1 MNTIDSLKWRYAT
14 KKFDSNFNVPAG
26 HLDLI
31 KESIQL
37 APSSYGLQPYRIL
50 HIRNKQLRESLQPV
64 SWGQPQI
71 TDASE
76 LLVFCNYSGM
86 TNEQIDSFAQAKGLH
101 QGIPK
106 EQVAGY
112 AGFMKS
118 KIAEKSPDEIAHW
131 NAKQTYIALAN
142 AMNMCAE
149 LRLDCCPI
157 EGFEADKYDEL
168 LGLSSK
174 GLNASAVLAIG
185 KRSEEDQTMHK
196 PKFRRPQEELFIE
209 WV

>member
-14 KKFDSNFNVPAG
+14 KKFDPNFTLPAG
-26 HLDLI
+26 YLDLI

-37 APSSYGLQPYRIL
+37 SPSSYGLQPYRVL
-50 HIRNKQLRESLQPV
+50 HIKDSHLRETLQPA

-71 TDASE
+71 TAASE
-76 LLVFCNYSGM
+76 LLVFCNYNNMSD
-86 TNEQIDSFAQAKGLH
+86 EQIDSFAKAKGSH
-101 QGIPK
+101 QEIPA

-118 KIAEKSPDEIAHW
+118 KVAEKSAEDVAHW

-142 AMNMCAE
+142 ALNMCAD
-149 LRLDCCPI
+149 LKLDSCPI
-157 EGFEADKYDEL
+157 EGFEADKYSEI
-168 LGLSSK
+168 LGLEAK
-174 GLNASAVLAIG
+174 GLQACVILAIG

-196 PKFRRPQEELFIE
+196 PKYRRTEEELFLT
-209 WV
+209 V